1 MNNRLPPARITGV
14 LILTAF
20 LTITLALAVQGAYVT
35 HQRIA
40 ATFRHQA
47 NIERAQLALE
57 SLQRLQIDEEDSLRG
72 YRTTGDSFYVGQY
85 QHAVDQFTVT
95 ESALRERLMAE
106 GLKRDEALLEQYNRL
121 QSQWRTEIAQPQL
134 TDPGSQNL
142 AQLDKRTK
150 VFSDYENS
158 AVVEL
163 RGMLADTDEA
173 GARSTQD
180 QIDRMLYSR
189 AIWLLVFGLLAI
201 LFNAY
206 RSQLNWQLEEERTT
220 TRILQ
225 RAFRSEHAPLPNT
238 VIGTAYLSASSHMAV
253 GGDFYDVFRLSD
265 TRALVLIADVSGK
278 GIDAAVLTAFIKF
291 TIRAIALRTQDPSEI
306 LSQFNEAFKHE
317 VDNPSL
323 FVSMFVG
330 VLNTDVGN
338 MVYAS
343 AGHDTAFV
351 RRPLHVD
358 QLEVTGPVL
367 GVMDAPFGNR
377 TVELHEGDVIVLA
390 TDGLTESRD
399 SHGDLLTDSGA
410 LRLILE
416 SSPEPQRL
424 ADELVARV
432 RKFARNKALDDLAV
446 LVIRMYPPKATDAPR

>member
-1 MNNRLPPARITGV
+1 M
-14 LILTAF
+14 TAF

-35 HQRIA
+35 HERIA
-40 ATFRHQA
+40 STFRHQA
-47 NIERAQLALE
+47 NVERAQLALE
-57 SLQRLQIDEEDSLRG
+57 NLQRLQIDEEDSLRG
-72 YRTTGDSFYVGQY
+72 YRSTGDPFYVGQY
-85 QHAVDQFTVT
+85 QHAVNEFTVT

-106 GLKRDEALLEQYNRL
+106 NLKHDESLLDQYNRL
-121 QSQWRTEIAQPQL
+121 QEQWRTEIAQPQI
-134 TDPGSQNL
+134 TDPGRQNL
-142 AQLDKRTK
+142 AELDKRTK

-158 AVVEL
+158 AIVEL
-163 RGMLADTDEA
+163 RGQLADINEA

-180 QIDRMLYSR
+180 QIDKMLYSR

-291 TIRAIALRTQDPSEI
+291 TIRAIALRTQDPGQI
-306 LSQFNEAFKHE
+306 LTDFNNAFRHE
-317 VDNPSL
+317 VENPSL
-323 FVSMFVG
+323 FVSMLVG
-330 VLNTDVGN
+330 VLNTDEGK
-338 MVYAS
+338 MIYAS

-367 GVMDAPFGNR
+367 GVMDVAYTTA
-377 TVELHEGDVIVLA
+377 TVELGEGDVIVLA

-399 SHGDLLTDSGA
+399 SRGDLLTDSGA

-416 SSPEPQRL
+416 STPEPQRL

-432 RKFARNKALDDLAV
+432 RKFAGNKALDDLAV
-446 LVIRMYPPKATDAPR
+446 LAIRIYPVKGADAKA